1 MTVPFKVY
9 IPARYASTRLPGKL
23 LIRIDGKPLLQH
35 VFEAS
40 TRSGAREVVV
50 ATDDARIEEAAAGF
64 GAAVVATGVGH
75 ASGTERLSEAVTAR
89 GEPED
94 MVIVNVQG
102 DEFGIPPEQIDQVA
116 ALLHGDGEAAI
127 ATLYEA
133 ITDEADFRNPN
144 IVKVVFDRNGHALYF
159 SRSPIPDQHPDTAA
173 TATFSC
179 PPYRHIGIY
188 AYRAG
193 FLRHYAGLPPC
204 GLEKS
209 ERLEQLRALYNGYV
223 IRVAEACVSGGLE
236 VNTEADLERARS
248 ANAGMQGQT

>member
-35 VFEAS
+35 VFEAAA
-40 TRSGAREVVV
+40 RSGAQEVVI

-64 GAAVVATGVGH
+64 GAAVVTTGAGH
-75 ASGTERLSEAVTAR
+75 ESGTERLGEAVIAR

-94 MVIVNVQG
+94 LVIVNVQG

-116 ALLHGDGEAAI
+116 ALLQGDREAAM
-127 ATLYEA
+127 ATLCEA
-133 ITDEADFRNPN
+133 IADEADFRNPN
-144 IVKVVFDRNGHALYF
+144 IVKVVSDRRGHALYF
-159 SRSPIPDQHPDTAA
+159 SRAPIPDQHPDATGTAA
-173 TATFSC
+173 FSC
-179 PPYRHIGIY
+179 RPYRHIGIY

-193 FLRHYAGLPPC
+193 FLGHYADLPPC
-204 GLEKS
+204 ELEKS
-209 ERLEQLRALYNGYV
+209 ERLEQLRALYNGYA

-236 VNTEADLERARS
+236 VNTEADLERARRAVS
-248 ANAGMQGQT
+248 GYGR